1 MSAELWPVLGTLGSG
16 ALAVFGVLLSG
27 RLKTRGDLSVKL
39 LDVLVSERDKAEA
52 AAERAEARARRWEQY
67 AWTLYRLLQKAGVD
81 DLPEW
86 PTSEQPKVTI

>member
-16 ALAVFGVLLSG
+16 ALAVF
-27 RLKTRGDLSVKL
+27 
-39 LDVLVSERDKAEA
+39 DVLVSERDKAEA

-67 AWTLYRLLQKAGVD
+67 AWALYRLLQKAGVD